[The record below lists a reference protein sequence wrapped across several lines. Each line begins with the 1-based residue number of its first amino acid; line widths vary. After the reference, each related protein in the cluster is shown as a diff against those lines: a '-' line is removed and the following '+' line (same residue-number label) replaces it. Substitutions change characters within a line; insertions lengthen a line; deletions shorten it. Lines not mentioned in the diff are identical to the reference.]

1 MKYDFETAP
10 SREGQG
16 SSKWATMRKANP
28 NVPVGIVP
36 LSVADMEF
44 ANAPQ
49 IAEGV
54 SAYLRECVLGYP
66 APTAAYLGAV
76 CGWME
81 HRHGW
86 HVDPSW
92 IVDYP
97 GVVPAIFHLCRLLA
111 GEGEGII
118 LLTPVYYPFYDAV
131 RTSGRALVDVPLV
144 RVGDG
149 RYGIDFEALEQ
160 AAADS
165 RNTVLLLC
173 SPANPVGR
181 VWTQDELR
189 RVADICLANGV
200 TVVSDEIHADLVMPG
215 HKHVPFASLSKE
227 AAQHSV
233 TCTAPS
239 KTFNTAGLMTSNI
252 IVPNDELRGRLRDFR
267 SKQAVFSCNILGYK
281 ACEIAYNECEDWLEE
296 LLDVLDG
303 NRRMV
308 EEWAAGINGIEVTP
322 LEGTYLMW
330 LDCRGLGMDA
340 RELERFMTHEALVFA
355 DEGYVFG
362 ECGEGF
368 ERINIACPPQV
379 LAEALNRWKAALKAR
394 G

>member
-1 MKYDFETAP
+1 MKYDFENAP

-16 SSKWATMRKANP
+16 STKWAAMRKANP
-28 NVPVGIVP
+28 GVPAGIVP

-44 ANAPQ
+44 ANPPQ
-49 IAEGV
+49 IARGV
-54 SAYLRECVLGYP
+54 SDYLTECVLGYP
-66 APTAAYLGAV
+66 SPTPGYLDAV
-76 CGWME
+76 CSWMDR
-81 HRHGW
+81 RHGW

-111 GEGEGII
+111 QPGEGVI

-131 RTSGRALVDVPLV
+131 RTSGRTLVDVPLV
-144 RVGDG
+144 RGEDR
-149 RYGIDFEALEQ
+149 RYGIDFQALEK
-160 AAADS
+160 AAADT

-181 VWTQDELR
+181 VWTKDELG

-215 HKHVPFASLSKE
+215 HRHIPFASLSDE

-252 IVPNDELRGRLRDFR
+252 IVPNVELRERLQAFR
-267 SKQAVFSCNILGYK
+267 AEQAVFSCNILGYK
-281 ACEIAYNECEDWLEE
+281 ACEVAYNECENWLEE
-296 LLDVLDG
+296 LLGVLDG
-303 NRRMV
+303 NKRLV
-308 EEWAAGINGIEVTP
+308 EEWAAGIDGIEVTP

-330 LDCRGLGMDA
+330 LDCRGLGMGA
-340 RELERFMTHEALVFA
+340 AELERFMTREALVFA

-362 ECGEGF
+362 PCGEGF
-368 ERINIACPPQV
+368 ERINIACPRAV
-379 LAEALNRWKAALKAR
+379 LAAALDRWKAALER
-394 G
+394 R

>member
-1 MKYDFETAP
+1 MKYDFETSP

-16 SSKWATMRKANP
+16 STKWAFMRRANP
-28 NVPVGIVP
+28 DVPTDIVP

-54 SAYLRECVLGYP
+54 GAYMRECVLGYP
-66 APTAAYLGAV
+66 APTPAYLDAV

-81 HRHGW
+81 RRHGW
-86 HVDPSW
+86 RVDPAW

-111 GEGEGII
+111 AEGEGII

-131 RTSGRALVDVPLV
+131 RTSGRTLVDVPLL
-144 RVGDG
+144 RAEDG
-149 RYGIDFEALEQ
+149 RYGIDFAVLEEA
-160 AAADS
+160 ASDA

-181 VWTQDELR
+181 VWRADELQ

-215 HKHVPFASLSKE
+215 HKHVPFASLSEE

-252 IVPNDELRGRLRDFR
+252 IVPNEGLRERLRAFR
-267 SKQAVFSCNILGYK
+267 AEQAVFSCNILGYK
-281 ACEIAYNECEDWLEE
+281 ACEVAYNECEGWLEE
-296 LLDVLDG
+296 LLGVLDG

-308 EEWAAGINGIEVTP
+308 EEWAAGIDGIEVTS

-330 LDCRGLGMDA
+330 LDCRGLGMGA

-362 ECGEGF
+362 ACGEGF
-368 ERINIACPPQV
+368 ERINIACPAQV
-379 LAEALNRWKAALKAR
+379 LDEALRRWGKALDAR
-394 G
+394 R